1 MLCKECGKELGPGDA
16 KCPNCGAL
24 QEPGA
29 APGQDPPGVEAP
41 AAVPPGAKPKKKW
54 LIPLIA
60 GFCVVVA
67 VAVVLVLVFVVFKG
81 SSPDKT
87 VQNFFTEFEN
97 KNAAGI
103 TALFD
108 PEAFKK
114 ESGSKDAFE
123 KLVKVSLPQGYVK
136 FENLVFD
143 TSIKGDEATVEL
155 TKGTVRRKDET
166 GKIVSASV
174 TEAGVQTTFYLVKSG
189 GDWYFSG
196 KTFPNFWAR
205 YYMEKADKSLGSL
218 KSGID
223 EMKAEVDDLFANLA
237 EGVMSYKGL
246 DDKYKDGS
254 EDIIA
259 SLDELSGKA
268 KGTRSL
274 YAKVSAL
281 EDVEQYKQYAAV
293 RERQVDAAVKIID
306 KYKEY
311 LKAIGDYTGTLAA
324 NPMTSPAEAEQT
336 MRGIQNRYL
345 AELQA
350 LEAEYGGLNQEA
362 EGLKAGLGL

>member
-1 MLCKECGKELGPGDA
+1 MLCKECGKELGAGEV

-24 QEPGA
+24 QE
-29 APGQDPPGVEAP
+29 PGVEAP

-54 LIPLIA
+54 LIPIVA
-60 GFCVVVA
+60 GVCVAVV

-87 VQNFFTEFEN
+87 VQKFFTEFEN
-97 KNAAGI
+97 KNASGI
-103 TALFD
+103 TALAD

-123 KLVKVSLPQGYVK
+123 KLVKASLPQGDVK

-143 TSIKGDEATVEL
+143 TSITGDEATVEL
-155 TKGTVRRKDET
+155 TKGTVRQEDET

-174 TEAGVQTTFYLVKSG
+174 TEAGVQTTFYLMKSG
-189 GDWYFSG
+189 GGWYFSG
-196 KTFPNFWAR
+196 KTFPNLWAG
-205 YYMEKADKSLGSL
+205 YYVEKADKSLGRL
-218 KSGID
+218 GSGID
-223 EMKAEVDDLFANLA
+223 EMKAEVDDLFAHLA

-246 DDKYKDGS
+246 DQKYKDGS

-259 SLDELSGKA
+259 SLDGLSGKA

-274 YAKVSAL
+274 YAKVAAL
-281 EDVEQYKQYAAV
+281 EDVEQYKEYAGV
-293 RERQVDAAVKIID
+293 RERQVDGAVKIID

-311 LKAIGDYTGTLAA
+311 LQAMGDYTGTLAA
-324 NPMTSPAEAEQT
+324 NPQTSPAEVEQT

-350 LEAEYGGLNQEA
+350 LDAEYGSLNQEA